1 MESLPKAQTEASRYL
16 VHAKKGSVMM
26 QAGHDQRQART
37 VSHAEAEG
45 VDGNPISSRTVQSL
59 RAAEADELMPS
70 GGGEWLER
78 QSILN
83 RGPKKLSRW
92 GDGTS
97 MLSQGVTADRY
108 WGHDTT
114 G

>member
-1 MESLPKAQTEASRYL
+1 MEFLPKAQTEASRYL

-26 QAGHDQRQART
+26 QAVPTKGHDQRQARI
-37 VSHAEAEG
+37 VSHAEADG

-59 RAAEADELMPS
+59 LAAEADELMPS

-83 RGPKKLSRW
+83 RGPK
-92 GDGTS
+92 
-97 MLSQGVTADRY
+97 A
-108 WGHDTT
+108 
-114 G
+114 